1 MTQGDSRQESSGAEM
16 SAAESIVIPTIRIDV
31 FSIEPATRSVIE
43 YTSADRRLSK
53 SRWRFHDGGI
63 EGAITLYK
71 DQPSPNLILIENNDG
86 RDALFSAL
94 ERLASECRPETKVI
108 ILSAQNDVNLYR
120 DLLEKG
126 VTDELTTPFSSM
138 ALVDTIARAWEDEA
152 QPRLGRLIAFIGA
165 RGGSGSSTVAHN
177 VAASLAQWHETH
189 TLLADLDLQFGTVGI
204 DFDVDGSYGMNDI
217 LRSAARLDEV
227 LLDRIVLKYGEN
239 LELLASE
246 PNLER
251 VADVHGGAIEKLI
264 ELAQTTERHVL
275 LDMPHIWTRRSKK
288 ALISAD
294 QIFITATPDLTSLRN
309 TKLMTE
315 FLRQARPNDPMP
327 LLIFNQVRQPRRPE
341 IPLAEF
347 AEAVRLDEGP
357 VIPFNASI
365 FGHAANSGQVVTTY
379 AERSRHAQIFRKIS
393 EEVIT
398 PGLHRRRTSLS
409 RRVLRFLRKWW

>member
-1 MTQGDSRQESSGAEM
+1 M
-16 SAAESIVIPTIRIDV
+16 SAADSIVIPTIRVDV
-31 FSIEPATRSVIE
+31 FSTEPVTRSVIE
-43 YTSADRRLSK
+43 YTSVDRRLSK
-53 SRWRFHDGGI
+53 SHWRFHEGGI
-63 EGAITLYK
+63 EGAIRLYK
-71 DQPSPNLILIENNDG
+71 DQSSPNLILIENNDT
-86 RDALFSAL
+86 RDNLFSAL
-94 ERLASECRPETKVI
+94 ERLAVECKPDTKVI
-108 ILSAQNDVNLYR
+108 ILTAQNDVNLYR

-126 VTDELTTPFSSM
+126 ITDELTTPFSSM
-138 ALVDTIARAWEDEA
+138 ALVDAIARAWEDEA
-152 QPRLGRLIAFIGA
+152 QPRIGRLIAFIGA
-165 RGGSGSSTVAHN
+165 RGGAGSSTVAHN
-177 VAASLAQWHETH
+177 VAAALAQWHEKH
-189 TLLADLDLQFGTVGI
+189 ILLADLDLQFGTVGL
-204 DFDVDGSYGMNDI
+204 DFDVDGSYGMNDV

-227 LLDRIVLKYGEN
+227 LLDRIVLKYGDN

-264 ELAQTTERHVL
+264 ELAQTTERYVL
-275 LDMPHIWTRRSKK
+275 LDMPHIWTRRSKR

-327 LLIFNQVRQPRRPE
+327 LLIFNQVGQPKRPE

-365 FGHAANSGQVVTTY
+365 FGHAANNGQIVSSY
-379 AERSRHAQIFRKIS
+379 SERSKHAKIFRKIS
-393 EEVIT
+393 EEIIL
-398 PGLHRRRTSLS
+398 PGVHQRRTSLN
-409 RRVLRFLRKWW
+409 RRILRFLRKWW

>member
-1 MTQGDSRQESSGAEM
+1 MTQGDSGQDLSSISP
-16 SAAESIVIPTIRIDV
+16 SAMDSVVIPTIRIDV
-31 FSIEPATRSVIE
+31 FAIDPATRSVIE
-43 YTSADRRLSK
+43 FTSADRRLSK
-53 SRWRFHDGGI
+53 SHWRFREGGI
-63 EGAITLYK
+63 EGAIRLYGE
-71 DQPSPNLILIENNDG
+71 QSSPNLILIENNDARG
-86 RDALFSAL
+86 SLFSAL
-94 ERLASECRPETKVI
+94 ERLAMECRPETKVI
-108 ILSAQNDVNLYR
+108 ILTAENDVNLYR
-120 DLLEKG
+120 DLLDKG
-126 VTDELTTPFSSM
+126 ITDELTTPFSSM
-138 ALVDTIARAWEDEA
+138 TLVDTIARAWEDEA
-152 QPRLGRLIAFIGA
+152 QPRIGRLIAFIGA
-165 RGGSGSSTVAHN
+165 RGGAGSSTVAHN
-177 VAASLAQWHETH
+177 VAAALAQWHEKQI
-189 TLLADLDLQFGTVGI
+189 LLADLDLQFGTVGI

-227 LLDRIVLKYGEN
+227 LLDRIVLKYSEN

-264 ELAQTTERHVL
+264 ELAQTTERYVL

-327 LLIFNQVRQPRRPE
+327 VLVFNQVGQPRRPE

-357 VIPFNASI
+357 IIPFNASI
-365 FGHAANSGQVVTTY
+365 FGHAANNGQIVASY
-379 AERSRHAQIFRKIS
+379 AERSKHARIFRKLS
-393 EEVIT
+393 EEIISPNT
-398 PGLHRRRTSLS
+398 HRRRSSLN
-409 RRVLRFLRKWW
+409 RQILRFLRKWW